1 MNIELKPIG
10 YIKTPF
16 NDKFG
21 IPRQSGMVDDII
33 SYIELNKDFNIT
45 AFKGLEEFSHIW
57 IIWGFSKNFGKK
69 WTPTVRPPRLG
80 GNKRMGVFA
89 TRSPNRPNPLGLS
102 SLKLI
107 DIANLNGHIVLKV
120 SGADMLN
127 NTPIY
132 DIKPYIPFTD
142 SHVDANSGFTKDYLS
157 YHLDVKIGDE
167 EKDKI
172 EKEHLESVLK
182 ILSLDPRPAYQKDPE
197 RIYGVSIYDYNIK
210 FRVDENTLFVVDVEN
225 NKNKK

>member
-102 SLKLI
+102 SIKLI
-107 DIANLNGHIVLKV
+107 DIINHNGSIVLKV

-127 NTPIY
+127 DTPIY
-132 DIKPYIPFTD
+132 DIKPYIAFTD
-142 SHVDANSGFTKDYLS
+142 SHTDADSGFAKEYTN
-157 YHLDVKIGDE
+157 YHLDVNIGE
-167 EKDKI
+167 EAKSNIK
-172 EKEHLESVLK
+172 EEHLTSVIK
-182 ILSLDPRPAYQKDPE
+182 ILSLDPRPAYQKDPT

-210 FRVDENTLFVVDVEN
+210 FKVEKSTLFVVKVE
-225 NKNKK
+225 